1 MYVAI
6 VLNEKSQRVLKNRLI
21 ALSVQRVVPV
31 IDWRLWN
38 LKCHHCTL
46 ALGVE
51 TGYKFE
57 ERVLT
62 VDAIASN
69 DLVIAF
75 KVKGAEDSKNA
86 TPHVTAAVN
95 HRGRSVMSN
104 ELTNWLEIEPLEI
117 TGEVKI
123 CYPLI

>member
-6 VLNEKSQRVLKNRLI
+6 VLSEKSQRTLKNRLL
-21 ALSVQRVVPV
+21 ALSAQRVVPF
-31 IDWRLWN
+31 IDWRLWD

-46 ALGVE
+46 AFG
-51 TGYKFE
+51 TDSGYKFE

-75 KVKGAEDSKNA
+75 RVKGAEDSRNV

-95 HRGRSVMSN
+95 HRGKPVMSN
-104 ELTNWLEIEPLEI
+104 GLTNWKEIESFEI
-117 TGEVKI
+117 TGEVKVI
-123 CYPLI
+123 YPLI